1 MDNSKNNRAT
11 KSFTDVIGSARER
24 LRILAQTRPSIDR
37 TAKPRWPLA
46 AVGGFSL
53 LGMVAAFAIAP
64 SDSGNEVSRQ
74 TVVETLN
81 SLAPTL
87 IGDDGNGYLREERI
101 ERGDTLSSLL
111 LRLGVD
117 DRDAFEFL
125 RGHSDA
131 QAMARQLRPGKAVSA
146 RTGDNGE
153 LLALYFPLNGRDA
166 TLVVERKGAGFHV
179 SEQAMA
185 LETRTVFKS
194 GEIRHSLFGATDAA
208 DIPDAVA
215 TQLAEVFGGDIDFL
229 RDLRRGDHF
238 SVVYEMLH
246 HRGHAVRSG
255 RILAAEFTNNQKTY
269 TAYWHAS
276 SDGRGGYYS
285 REGQSLRK
293 AFLRSPLEFSRVTSG
308 FSGARFHPVLQ
319 TWRAHKGVDYGAPT
333 GTRVRSV
340 ADGVVEFAGKQNG
353 YGNMVLV
360 RHGGAYSTAYGHLSG
375 FGPGIRSGARVGQSD
390 TIGYVGMTGLAT
402 GPHLHFE
409 FRVNGQQVNPLA
421 VSLPAALPLEAT
433 QLAAFRNAVSAL
445 DAQLQLARQVSIAA
459 SE

>member
-1 MDNSKNNRAT
+1 MTHSKKNRAT
-11 KSFTDVIGSARER
+11 STFKNAVGSTRER
-24 LRILAQTRPSIDR
+24 LRILAQSRPGIDR
-37 TAKPRWPLA
+37 LATLRWPVA
-46 AVGGFSL
+46 AVGSFSL

-64 SDSGNEVSRQ
+64 ADNTADVARQ

-81 SLAPTL
+81 TLAPTL
-87 IGDDGNGYLREERI
+87 IGDDGSGYLREERI

-111 LRLGVD
+111 LRLGVN
-117 DRDAFEFL
+117 DREAFDFL
-125 RGHSDA
+125 RSHADA
-131 QAMARQLRPGKAVSA
+131 QTIARQLRPGKSVSA

-153 LLALYFPLNGRDA
+153 LRALYFPLNGRDA
-166 TLVVERKGAGFHV
+166 TLVVERKASRFV
-179 SEQAMA
+179 ASEQAMA

-208 DIPDAVA
+208 DIPDAIA

-229 RDLRRGDHF
+229 RDLRRGDRF
-238 SVVYEMLH
+238 SVVYEMIH

-255 RILAAEFTNNQKTY
+255 RILAAEFVNNQKAY
-269 TAYWHAS
+269 SAYWHTTG
-276 SDGRGGYYS
+276 DGRGGYYS

-308 FSGARFHPVLQ
+308 FSSARFHPVLQ
-319 TWRAHKGVDYGAPT
+319 TWRAHKGIDYGAPT

-353 YGNMVLV
+353 FGNLVVV

-375 FGPGIRSGARVGQSD
+375 FGPGIRNGARVGQSD
-390 TIGYVGMTGLAT
+390 TVGYVGMTGLAT

-421 VSLPAALPLEAT
+421 VSLPPAIPLEAS
-433 QLAAFRNAVSAL
+433 QLVAFRNAAAAL
-445 DAQLQLARQVSIAA
+445 DGQLQLARQITVAA